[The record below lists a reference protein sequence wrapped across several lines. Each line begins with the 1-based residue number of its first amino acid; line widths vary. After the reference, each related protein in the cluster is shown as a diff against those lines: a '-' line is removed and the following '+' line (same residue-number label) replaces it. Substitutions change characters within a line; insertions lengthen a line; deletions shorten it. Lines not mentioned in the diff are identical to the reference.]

1 MMTEIDIELLKDLR
15 VDYEPYYKE
24 TLPLTAM
31 KTYEQERHLAASLID
46 RQTASLDARDAEI
59 AWLRE
64 ALAFYAKD
72 HKRPNEGPWGVNS
85 RDFGDIA
92 RAALKASHDDPSDTQ
107 GGE

>member
-1 MMTEIDIELLKDLR
+1 MSAAIEQLTNHQQQLDQDGIMVGVSR
-15 VDYEPYYKE
+15 QAVDEV
-24 TLPLTAM
+24 
-31 KTYEQERHLAASLID
+31 LAAL
-46 RQTASLDARDAEI
+46 AARDAEI